1 MVVSKSSVHAVAC
14 GPIIDVAS
22 TMDRL
27 DFGCNGCACL
37 GTIYLAKLSEN
48 YPTEGIVVVEK
59 QSVKYKL
66 LSTRHYDEN
75 VT

>member
-1 MVVSKSSVHAVAC
+1 MVLRNGTTSTQYEPTHQRGSKLRTAKQPPDLLNDEV
-14 GPIIDVAS
+14 
-22 TMDRL
+22 
-27 DFGCNGCACL
+27 GCRMQNV
-37 GTIYLAKLSEN
+37 SEN